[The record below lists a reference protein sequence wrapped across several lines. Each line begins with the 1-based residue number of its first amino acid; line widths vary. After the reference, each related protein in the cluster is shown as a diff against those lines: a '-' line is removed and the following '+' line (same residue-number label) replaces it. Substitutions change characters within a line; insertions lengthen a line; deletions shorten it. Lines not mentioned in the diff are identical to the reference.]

1 MSRAQRFLPLGL
13 GLLAWLPALWL
24 AGWALDDRE
33 LIFGNP
39 VIDGSAP
46 WWTAF
51 QRAYFDHLGAAGQW
65 RPLAALSLRA
75 SHAIWNESVAGYHF
89 GNLALHLAVI
99 ALAGAVLRRRFE
111 GRAWL
116 FGLCVFAVHP
126 ALADV
131 VAWIS
136 GRTSSLGALCGLA
149 GALGVVRARLPLGV
163 GIGAFVSVG
172 GALLAK
178 EDGLLFAPL
187 CALLVLGQG
196 RARFASACSGAALA
210 VLAIGSARWLA
221 LGAFLP
227 SAGSP
232 ALGSADLATRLTIG
246 GHEWIEALRL
256 GVFPID
262 YPPQYRAAFLLART
276 DPLPDAF
283 VATLGWTLAGVV
295 PLVAWMF
302 RRQLGRAAALSALLA
317 VLALL
322 PVVQLVPL
330 GEIFAPRFLYLPL
343 LFAAPFVGAV
353 HASLPR
359 LARRLAWLSVP
370 LVLVPL
376 AWQRTTVYAGRGA
389 WRTEMLE
396 HMPNDA
402 ASWNDLGLAHEENGE
417 LSAARAAFT
426 KATRLDPAYSRGWT
440 NLGRL
445 ALAEGDEA
453 LALAHFERA
462 AAMGPRNPVAHANL
476 GMLRL
481 RRGDPRGSAVAY
493 GRATELAPGMV
504 AAWRGLARA
513 KHATGETDA
522 ALRALD
528 RALRL
533 SPTDEL
539 ALDLRRRWTAAED

>member
-1 MSRAQRFLPLGL
+1 MSRALRLLPLAL
-13 GLLAWLPALWL
+13 GLLAWLPTLWT

-51 QRAYFDHLGAAGQW
+51 ERAYFDHLGAAGQW
-65 RPLAALSLRA
+65 RPLSSLSLRA
-75 SHAIWNESVAGYHF
+75 SHAIWNEQVAGYHL

-99 ALAGAVLRRRFE
+99 ALAGAILRKRLE
-111 GRAWL
+111 SRAWL
-116 FGLCVFAVHP
+116 FGLCVFAAHP

-149 GALGVVRARLPLGV
+149 GVLVVVRARWPLGV
-163 GIGAFVSVG
+163 ALGSALSVG

-187 CALLVLGQG
+187 CLWLASGQG
-196 RARFASACSGAALA
+196 RARFASAFAGTTTA
-210 VLAIGSARWLA
+210 VLAIGGARWLA
-221 LGAFLP
+221 LGAFIP

-246 GHEWIEALRL
+246 GHEWIEALRISAL
-256 GVFPID
+256 PID

-276 DPLPDAF
+276 DPLPDGL
-283 VATLGWTLAGVV
+283 VATLGWALALLL
-295 PLVAWMF
+295 PLATWLF
-302 RRQLGRAAALSALLA
+302 RRQLERAALLSAVLA
-317 VLALL
+317 PLALL

-330 GEIFAPRFLYLPL
+330 GEVFAPRFLYLPL
-343 LFAAPFVGAV
+343 LFAVPIIGAL
-353 HASLPR
+353 HATLPR
-359 LARRLAWLSVP
+359 IGQRIAWACVP

-376 AWQRTTVYAGRGA
+376 AWQRSTVYASRGA
-389 WRTEMLE
+389 WRIEMLE
-396 HMPNDA
+396 HMPKDA
-402 ASWNDLGLAHEENGE
+402 ASWNDLGLAHEESGRLLE
-417 LSAARAAFT
+417 ARAALT
-426 KATRLDPAYSRGWT
+426 KATQLDPTYSRAWT

-453 LALAHFERA
+453 RALAHFERA
-462 AAMGPRNPVAHANL
+462 AAMGPNNPIAHANL

-481 RRGDPRGSAVAY
+481 RRGDSQGSEAAY
-493 GRATELAPGMV
+493 RRATAVAPGMV
-504 AAWRGLARA
+504 SAWRGLARA
-513 KHATGETDA
+513 RHAQGDTEA
-522 ALRALD
+522 ALGALD
-528 RALRL
+528 RALHL
-533 SPTDEL
+533 SPADEL
-539 ALDLRRRWTAAED
+539 ALDLRRRWTAETD